1 MIWTGRVLRIA
12 GRSVFVVVEE
22 IDPTRE
28 LGPLEAVDV
37 PAPPLAVGH
46 RVLVADKRPAGM
58 VIIGRLP
65 A

>member
-1 MIWTGRVLRIA
+1 
-12 GRSVFVVVEE
+12 VFVLVEE
-22 IDPTRE
+22 IDRTRE
-28 LGPLEAVDV
+28 LGPLEAVDL
-37 PAPPLAVGH
+37 PAPALAEGD

>member
-1 MIWTGRVLRIA
+1 VIWTGRVLRIV
-12 GRSVFVVVEE
+12 GRSVFVLVEE
-22 IDPTRE
+22 IDRTRE
-28 LGPLEAVDV
+28 LGPLEAVDL
-37 PAPPLAVGH
+37 PAPALAEGD